1 MRGYLLTAVIA
12 GCVAVPLYLITVAGT
27 REVVAP
33 SAPLPKGYLRLQLKT
48 CIHNQPLVLAIIAHF
63 LVGLTIYGRMAVV
76 TYYFTYNVG
85 QPELAGTLFLCRSP

>member
-1 MRGYLLTAVIA
+1 MTLALLGAVITAQMGARLVPALAGPSGDYVRGYLLTAVIA

-63 LVGLTIYGRMAVV
+63 LVD
-76 TYYFTYNVG
+76 
-85 QPELAGTLFLCRSP
+85 